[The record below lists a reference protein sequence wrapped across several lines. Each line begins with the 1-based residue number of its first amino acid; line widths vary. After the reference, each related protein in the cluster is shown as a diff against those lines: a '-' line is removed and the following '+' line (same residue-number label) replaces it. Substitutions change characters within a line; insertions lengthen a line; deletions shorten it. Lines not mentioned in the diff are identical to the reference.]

1 MTRRKDEVNKALEWA
16 DAYEQEHPHAAVLAE
31 ELREL
36 RVQLASIKA
45 MLVQGAKL
53 PAGRN

>member
-1 MTRRKDEVNKALEWA
+1 MSRRKEEVNAALAWA
-16 DAYEQEHPHAAVLAE
+16 DAYEEQHPHAAVLAE

-45 MLVQGAKL
+45 LLVQGQKL